1 MVCINIQ
8 FKAENDCRN
17 FIIPCAKSMF
27 CQGCAQYGHCN
38 AFKNI
43 KCKEIQKNRIAW
55 TVCVHSSNIG
65 RYLQSVLEL
74 NFGMKHIGI
83 DNIECEIVN
92 EPEEEHMYANIFIST
107 ELLKKLYAWQV
118 CHFDIYATS
127 GTNNDSHC
135 KCSTMI
141 DMDSN
146 DKFIQKMNT
155 AFVRGINSIKC
166 GTERL
171 ARDVMRLRIVNQSSQ
186 NAIVGLMPIMCGK
199 MLEYNGCRKGNDTCR
214 MCITSRGVCEFELI
228 LDLHEIWILSIVRTS
243 IEIVCIR

>member
-1 MVCINIQ
+1 
-8 FKAENDCRN
+8 
-17 FIIPCAKSMF
+17 MF

-38 AFKNI
+38 ACKNI

-107 ELLKKLYAWQV
+107 ELLKKMYAWQV

-135 KCSTMI
+135 KCSTTI

-146 DKFIQKMNT
+146 DKFIQKMNN
-155 AFVRGINSIKC
+155 AFVCGMNSIKC
-166 GTERL
+166 ETERL

-186 NAIVGLMPIMCGK
+186 NAIGDLMQIMCGK
-199 MLEYNGCRKGNDTCR
+199 MLECNGCRNGNDPCR
-214 MCITSRGVCEFELI
+214 MCITSRGGCEFELI
-228 LDLHEIWILSIVRTS
+228 LDLNEIWILSIVRTS

>member
-38 AFKNI
+38 ACKNI

-107 ELLKKLYAWQV
+107 ELLKKMYAV
-118 CHFDIYATS
+118 CMASVSF
-127 GTNNDSHC
+127 
-135 KCSTMI
+135 
-141 DMDSN
+141 
-146 DKFIQKMNT
+146 
-155 AFVRGINSIKC
+155 
-166 GTERL
+166 
-171 ARDVMRLRIVNQSSQ
+171 
-186 NAIVGLMPIMCGK
+186 
-199 MLEYNGCRKGNDTCR
+199 
-214 MCITSRGVCEFELI
+214 
-228 LDLHEIWILSIVRTS
+228 
-243 IEIVCIR
+243 